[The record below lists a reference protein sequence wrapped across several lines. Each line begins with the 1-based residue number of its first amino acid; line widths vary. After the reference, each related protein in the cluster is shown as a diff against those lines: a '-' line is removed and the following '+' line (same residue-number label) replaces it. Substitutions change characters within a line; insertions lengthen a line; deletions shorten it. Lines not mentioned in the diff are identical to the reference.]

1 MGALSNKGGR
11 GQRNREEIGAVFILL
26 AASPLVRPARQ
37 NHHATQATPGL
48 VSYRGLM
55 QNFRQASQPLSYAES
70 PPGLFT
76 VISNAL
82 QRESEIKCYA
92 ARCILFFVDS
102 AKSLSALWSE
112 EGNIKNI
119 EKGVNDCSKI

>member
-92 ARCILFFVDS
+92 ARSMYFIFCGLGQV
-102 AKSLSALWSE
+102 AQRTLERGRKYKEYREGSE
-112 EGNIKNI
+112 
-119 EKGVNDCSKI
+119 

>member
-1 MGALSNKGGR
+1 MRRLGPA
-11 GQRNREEIGAVFILL
+11 IGVQCKIFDKHP
-26 AASPLVRPARQ
+26 SPFHMRSP
-37 NHHATQATPGL
+37 P
-48 VSYRGLM
+48 
-55 QNFRQASQPLSYAES
+55 

-82 QRESEIKCYA
+82 QRESEIECYT

-102 AKSLSALWSE
+102 AKSLSVPFSE

>member
-1 MGALSNKGGR
+1 
-11 GQRNREEIGAVFILL
+11 
-26 AASPLVRPARQ
+26 
-37 NHHATQATPGL
+37 
-48 VSYRGLM
+48 M

-70 PPGLFT
+70 PPPPGLFT

-82 QRESEIKCYA
+82 QRESEIECYT

-102 AKSLSALWSE
+102 AKSLSVPFSE